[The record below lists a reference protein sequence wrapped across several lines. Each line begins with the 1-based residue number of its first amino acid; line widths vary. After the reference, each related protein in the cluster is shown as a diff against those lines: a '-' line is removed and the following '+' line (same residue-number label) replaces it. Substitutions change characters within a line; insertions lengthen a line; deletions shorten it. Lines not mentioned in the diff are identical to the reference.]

1 MENGDL
7 IKNKLTGTIGIIID
21 DKAIKNGQRRRM
33 KIYYNAEE
41 ISACHLV
48 GKKLFSYAGKICF
61 YEYSYPEEVEL
72 YKDGQ
77 EN

>member
-1 MENGDL
+1 MGNGDL
-7 IKNKLTGTIGIIID
+7 VKNKLTDTIGIIID
-21 DKAIKNGQRRRM
+21 DKYSKDHQRYRM

-61 YEYSYPEEVEL
+61 CEYSFLEEVE
-72 YKDGQ
+72 KI
-77 EN
+77 

>member
-48 GKKLFSYAGKICF
+48 GKNSLVMPVKYVFMNIVIQKR
-61 YEYSYPEEVEL
+61 
-72 YKDGQ
+72 
-77 EN
+77 